1 MLMVLKSKIGWYEQ
15 RTLVQLGV
23 ATNFDKILQAP
34 FAVNIHQVEIPQA
47 AEATVQTQL
56 SRNNP

>member
-1 MLMVLKSKIGWYEQ
+1 MGLTSKIGWYEQ

-34 FAVNIHQVEIPQA
+34 LAVSIHQVEIPQA
-47 AEATVQTQL
+47 AAATVQTQL
-56 SRNNP
+56 SFSNP